1 MLTRHSYRAL
11 LRVRPYPS
19 SIHLFLCFWGF
30 MRLSCTTFVEAG
42 RAAAFLASR
51 RASFPLSSFLFF
63 TYFPEPLPADY
74 TSTKTCVS
82 KSLKITYIKDWSGT
96 ILGLRPGITFIL
108 IFSEHPLAQRHSL
121 VLIMTTSFTVLLQR
135 HCRISP

>member
-1 MLTRHSYRAL
+1 
-11 LRVRPYPS
+11 
-19 SIHLFLCFWGF
+19 
-30 MRLSCTTFVEAG
+30 MRLSCTTFVKAG

-82 KSLKITYIKDWSGT
+82 KSLKITYL
-96 ILGLRPGITFIL
+96 LGLRPGITFVL